1 MRGVPEAPWPG
12 LRLARAQ
19 QRRRFVEVVA
29 KEFENSRQTYGA
41 PRLVIALRR
50 RGIHADKQ
58 TTQTVLKALDMTIGL
73 RGQAPR
79 KLVLHADPDPHGY
92 RRPYT
97 RRIRINNRGT
107 IRGSHLEKRQQLA
120 CKPKESYTRNNRSAR
135 LDSGREWA
143 GSLLGLGADVLS
155 KPVKRAL
162 TIAQH
167 IELLRSRG
175 MEVDDA
181 LAHQWLSYVSYYR
194 LSAYWYPARRL
205 TSRGVRADAFL
216 PGTRFSDAVA
226 LYEADRK
233 LRSLVHDGMERV
245 EIAMRTRVGEVL
257 SATDPLTY
265 VDPQR
270 FRPTF
275 NHQRWM
281 TTLDKRISR
290 AHRNNEAIKH
300 YRNCYGGNYPFWVLA
315 EVLDFADISRLY
327 EGLPASDQRTIAEEM
342 GIVIDL
348 GALSKNQQR
357 KAKLQSP
364 LVRWME
370 QLTIV
375 RNYCAHHARLWN
387 KSFAPAPTAALRTQ
401 PQFAALPEGQSEQ
414 VFGVLTVMSSLIR
427 VASPGTT
434 WPAKI
439 TSLIRRDFLPNPLVS
454 PTSLGIPPDWNYSF

>member
-1 MRGVPEAPWPG
+1 
-12 LRLARAQ
+12 
-19 QRRRFVEVVA
+19 
-29 KEFENSRQTYGA
+29 
-41 PRLVIALRR
+41 
-50 RGIHADKQ
+50 
-58 TTQTVLKALDMTIGL
+58 MT
-73 RGQAPR
+73 
-79 KLVLHADPDPHGY
+79 K
-92 RRPYT
+92 
-97 RRIRINNRGT
+97 
-107 IRGSHLEKRQQLA
+107 S
-120 CKPKESYTRNNRSAR
+120 
-135 LDSGREWA
+135 
-143 GSLLGLGADVLS
+143 
-155 KPVKRAL
+155 VKRAA

-175 MEVDDA
+175 MEVDDT
-181 LAHQWLSYVSYYR
+181 LACQWLSYVSYYR

-205 TSRGVRADAFL
+205 TPQGVRTDSFRT
-216 PGTRFSDAVA
+216 GTRFSDVVA

-245 EIAMRTRVGEVL
+245 EIAMRTRVGEAL
-257 SATDPLTY
+257 IATDPLGY
-265 VDPQR
+265 ADPQR

-275 NHQRWM
+275 DHQGWM
-281 TTLDKRISR
+281 ATLDKRISR
-290 AHRNNEAIKH
+290 VGRNNEAIKH
-300 YRNCYGGNYPFWVLA
+300 YRDHYAGNYPFWVLA

-327 EGLPASDQRTIAEEM
+327 EGLPASDQRAIAEDL
-342 GIVIDL
+342 GFVIDL

-375 RNYCAHHARLWN
+375 RNHCAHHARLWN

-401 PQFAALPEGQSEQ
+401 PQFSALPEGQSGQ

-439 TSLIRRDFLPNPLVS
+439 TSLIRNDFLTNPLVN
-454 PTSLGIPPDWNYSF
+454 PAGLGISADWNCSF